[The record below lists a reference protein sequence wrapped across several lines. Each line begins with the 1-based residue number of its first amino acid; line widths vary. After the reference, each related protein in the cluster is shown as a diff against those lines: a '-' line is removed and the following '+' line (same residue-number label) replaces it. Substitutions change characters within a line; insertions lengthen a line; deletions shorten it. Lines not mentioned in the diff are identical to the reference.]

1 MAGKQID
8 KKRIRYAVVGLGWI
22 AQAAI
27 LPAFKNA
34 KENSELVA
42 LVSDDK
48 TKLTELSKQYA
59 VEKTYS
65 YEQYDDCLRSGEIDA
80 VFIAL
85 PNTLHKDYTVRAA
98 KAGIHVLCEKP
109 MAITVDE
116 CEAMIE
122 AAEDNDVKLMIA
134 YRLHFEEANLKAI
147 EVVNSG
153 EIGEAR
159 IFLGTNVQNVDM
171 DNTRLDAD
179 LGGNPLDDMGIY
191 CINAARY
198 LFRAEPVEITAF
210 QASKSDPKFSE
221 VPEMVSVIMRF
232 PGERLAQFV
241 CGFGTEK
248 VSTYQVLGTKGN
260 LLLNPATGFGTD
272 LKHVLTVGDKTK
284 ETVFKNRDQFAPELI
299 HFSKCILENKAL
311 EPSGEEGLVDVRI
324 IEAIRQ
330 SIESHKPVRL
340 EGYKRHKRPSMAQEI
355 HKPPVKAPELVKAK
369 PPSH

>member
-1 MAGKQID
+1 MANKQTE

-34 KENSELVA
+34 QENSELVA
-42 LVSDDK
+42 LVSDDQ
-48 TKLTELSKQYA
+48 TKLAELSKQYDI
-59 VEKTYS
+59 EHTYR
-65 YEQYDDCLRSGEIDA
+65 YEEYDDCLSSGEIDA

-85 PNTLHKDYTVRAA
+85 PNTMHKEYTVRAA
-98 KAGIHVLCEKP
+98 EAGIHVLCEKP
-109 MAITVDE
+109 MATTVDE
-116 CEAMIE
+116 CEAMID
-122 AAEDNDVKLMIA
+122 AAEANNVKLMIA

-153 EIGEAR
+153 EIGDAR
-159 IFLGTNVQNVDM
+159 IFLGTNVQNVDP
-171 DNTRLDAD
+171 DNIRLDAD
-179 LGGNPLDDMGIY
+179 LGGNPLDDVGIY

-198 LFRAEPVEITAF
+198 LFRAEPNEITAF
-210 QASKSDPKFSE
+210 QASKPDPKFDE

-272 LKHVLTVGDKTK
+272 LKHILTIGDKTK
-284 ETVFKNRDQFAPELI
+284 ETVFKNRDQFAPELL
-299 HFSKCILENKAL
+299 HFSACIIDDKMP
-311 EPSGEEGLVDVRI
+311 EPSGEEGLVDMRI
-324 IEAIRQ
+324 IEAIRH
-330 SIESHKPVRL
+330 SIETHKPMRL
-340 EGYKRHKRPSMAQEI
+340 EGYKRNKRPSLKQEI
-355 HKPPVKAPELVKAK
+355 HKPPVKTPELVKAK
-369 PPSH
+369 PPAS